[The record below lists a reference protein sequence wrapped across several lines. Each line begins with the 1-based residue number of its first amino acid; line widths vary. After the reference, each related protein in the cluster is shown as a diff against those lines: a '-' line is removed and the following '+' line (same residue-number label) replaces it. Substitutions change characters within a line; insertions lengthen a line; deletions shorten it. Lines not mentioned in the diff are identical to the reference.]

1 MYPDAHS
8 HRPHTHTHTHT
19 HSRTP
24 RTHSRE
30 LQGPSTRQHTQS
42 TYHRETAQRGDL
54 SRSFSHSPTNTSH
67 TATHGW
73 WRSFIGSSMRQR
85 AGSIR
90 CPSPESRVTKDGI
103 IAERCGPTAAAATTT
118 TTILAAA
125 LSRKARGRPGSQS
138 ARARRSECLPLQ
150 SAMTRALRASAAHRR
165 HPAAAWSMQCACM
178 YA

>member
-8 HRPHTHTHTHT
+8 HRPHTHTHTHAHHARTVGSFRAPQHVNT
-19 HSRTP
+19 HSLRITE
-24 RTHSRE
+24 RR
-30 LQGPSTRQHTQS
+30 
-42 TYHRETAQRGDL
+42 HREEISL
-54 SRSFSHSPTNTSH
+54 SFSHSPTNTSH

-138 ARARRSECLPLQ
+138 ARARRSECLPLP

>member
-1 MYPDAHS
+1 MYPAT
-8 HRPHTHTHTHT
+8 HTRTDHTHTHT

-30 LQGPSTRQHTQS
+30 LLRAPQHVNTHS
-42 TYHRETAQRGDL
+42 HTYHRETAQRGDL

-73 WRSFIGSSMRQR
+73 WRSFIGSSMRRR

-103 IAERCGPTAAAATTT
+103 IAERCGPTAAATTT
-118 TTILAAA
+118 TTAILAAA
-125 LSRKARGRPGSQS
+125 LSRKTRGRPGSQS

-165 HPAAAWSMQCACM
+165 HPAAAWSMQCACT

>member
-8 HRPHTHTHTHT
+8 HRPHTHTHTLTHT
-19 HSRTP
+19 
-24 RTHSRE
+24 THAQSGAS
-30 LQGPSTRQHTQS
+30 GPLNTSTHTVYVS
-42 TYHRETAQRGDL
+42 QRDGTERRSL
-54 SRSFSHSPTNTSH
+54 SLSPNSPTHTSH

-138 ARARRSECLPLQ
+138 ARARRSECLPLP